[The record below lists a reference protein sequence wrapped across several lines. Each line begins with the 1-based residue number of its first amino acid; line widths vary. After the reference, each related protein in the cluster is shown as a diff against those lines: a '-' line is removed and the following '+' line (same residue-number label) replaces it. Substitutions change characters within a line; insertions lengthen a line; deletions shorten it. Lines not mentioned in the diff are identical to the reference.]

1 LKVLITGATGL
12 VGSALVTELSKA
24 GIQVHYLTTRKEKIR
39 DEVDFRGFY
48 WNPKENRID
57 TECFRGVSVIVN
69 LAGANI
75 AKRWTSSY
83 REKIQQSRTNSL
95 NTLRKGLS
103 EMESHEVEYLLSAS
117 AVGIYPSSLTE
128 LYSEDNSAVDPGFLG
143 ETVVKWE
150 RAAREFSALGIPQ
163 GILRIGLVLAGQ
175 GGALPEIMRP
185 VLLGVGA
192 PLGSGQQWQS
202 WIHLRDLARMMRFCL
217 EEHLEG
223 IYNGVAPNPVT
234 NQKLTREVA
243 SVLGRPLW
251 LPKVPSWALKM
262 VFGQMSQILLGSQR
276 VSSEKIEA
284 LGFDF
289 EFKNVQR
296 AIADLLS

>member
-1 LKVLITGATGL
+1 M

-39 DEVDFRGFY
+39 EEVDFRGFY

-57 TECFRGVSVIVN
+57 KECFRGVSVIVN

-95 NTLRKGLS
+95 HTLRKGLS

-128 LYSEDNSAVDPGFLG
+128 LYSEDNNAVDPGFLG

-185 VLLGVGA
+185 VRLGVGA
-192 PLGSGQQWQS
+192 PLGSGKQWQS

-223 IYNGVAPNPVT
+223 IYNAVAPNPVT

-262 VFGQMSQILLGSQR
+262 VLGQMSQILLGSQR

-296 AIADLLS
+296 AIADLIS

>member
-1 LKVLITGATGL
+1 MKVLITGATGL

-24 GIQVHYLTTRKEKIR
+24 GIQVHYLTTKKEKIR

-95 NTLRKGLS
+95 NTLRIGLS
-103 EMESHEVEYLLSAS
+103 AMESHEVEYLLSAS

>member
-1 LKVLITGATGL
+1 
-12 VGSALVTELSKA
+12 LSKA
-24 GIQVHYLTTRKEKIR
+24 GIHVHYLTTRKDKIR

-75 AKRWTSSY
+75 ARRWTSSY

-95 NTLRKGLS
+95 NTLRIGLS
-103 EMESHEVEYLLSAS
+103 TMESHEVEYLLSAS
-117 AVGIYPSSLTE
+117 AVGIYPDSLTE
-128 LYSEDNSAVDPGFLG
+128 LYSEDSSAVDPGFLG

-150 RAAREFSALGIPQ
+150 RAAREFSALGIPL

-185 VLLGVGA
+185 VRLGVGA

-223 IYNGVAPNPVT
+223 IYNAVAPNPVT

-243 SVLGRPLW
+243 SALGRPLW
-251 LPKVPSWALKM
+251 LPKVPSWALKI
-262 VFGQMSQILLGSQR
+262 VLGQMSQILLASQR

>member
-1 LKVLITGATGL
+1 MKVLITGATGL